1 MRKTTKKKVVKEV
14 KNDIIDQVYNDGTDY
29 VSQMSA
35 LDLNDYNTQVKLP
48 ADDVPADGGL
58 KADLNDIKILLKS
71 MNDNLDKI
79 LHSLNGGW
87 N

>member
-1 MRKTTKKKVVKEV
+1 MKKTTKKLNIKET
-14 KNDIIDQVYNDGTDY
+14 KYLQDTQCISTF
-29 VSQMSA
+29 
-35 LDLNDYNTQVKLP
+35 DLNDYNPQVNLP
-48 ADDVPADGGL
+48 EDGVPADGGL
-58 KADLNDIKILLKS
+58 KDNLNDIKILLKS